1 MHPLSPDATPDHGSF
16 ALPWRADE
24 AWVVDDPDE
33 LHAHLDAL
41 PVEDRRR
48 VRVLGELTN
57 TVPAEDV
64 PGTVLLFRDGTGM
77 QVDEAPD
84 GAVHLTVDASRSL
97 DDVVAD
103 TTSRGWHGME
113 LMSGIP
119 GTIGAGVVQNAGA
132 YGQQLSDVLVEAQ
145 AYDVEAGEVR
155 TLSPAD
161 LDFGYR
167 TSALKPT
174 SDAPVP
180 LVLLRVTCR
189 VGAGA
194 PAELTYEDLARHH
207 DDSGRAADDVAA
219 RRESVLEVRARKGMV
234 VGAPT
239 WRPSVGSFF
248 VGAAVP
254 EEVALRVAT
263 QVRGEDFA
271 RRMLSWYRPDG
282 DAVRLPAALVL
293 RAAGFMNGDHWGPV
307 GLSDLHL
314 LALCNRG
321 GATGTDVLAVSELIR
336 RTVRERLDIDLQ
348 REVIL
353 LGDFPDV
360 DVDAYARAH
369 PKQAGEGEPDW
380 ARATSDE

>member
-1 MHPLSPDATPDHGSF
+1 MPPLDPDATPRFGTF

-24 AWVVDDPDE
+24 AAVVSDPDE
-33 LHAHLDAL
+33 LRARLDAL
-41 PVEDRRR
+41 PVADRQR
-48 VRVLGELTN
+48 VRVLGQLSN
-57 TVPAEDV
+57 TIPGERV
-64 PGTVLLFRDGTGM
+64 PGTVLLFRDGAGLDT
-77 QVDEAPD
+77 DEVGD
-84 GAVHLTVDASRSL
+84 GTVRVTVDASRSL
-97 DDVVAD
+97 DEVVAE
-103 TTSRGWHGME
+103 TTARGWHGME

-132 YGQQLSDVLVEAQ
+132 YGQQLSDVLVSAE
-145 AYDVEAGEVR
+145 AYDVAAGRVR

-161 LDFGYR
+161 LAFGYR

-174 SDAPVP
+174 SDVPPP

-189 VGAGA
+189 VATGA
-194 PAELTYEDLARHH
+194 PAELTYEELARYHAEA
-207 DDSGRAADDVAA
+207 GRAPDDVAA
-219 RRESVLEVRARKGMV
+219 RRQSVLDVRARKGMV
-234 VGAPT
+234 VDAPT

-254 EEVALRVAT
+254 REVAVDVAT
-263 QVRGEDFA
+263 QVRGAAYAE
-271 RRMLSWYRPDG
+271 RMLSWYRPDG

-307 GLSDLHL
+307 GLSELHL

-353 LGDFPDV
+353 MGDFPEV
-360 DVDAYARAH
+360 DLDAYAAAH
-369 PKQAGEGEPDW
+369 PREAGEGEPDW
-380 ARATSDE
+380 ARSTGRA

>member
-1 MHPLSPDATPDHGSF
+1 MQPLPPDDTPDLGSF

-24 AWVVDDPDE
+24 AWVVADPE
-33 LHAHLDAL
+33 ALRTHLDGL
-41 PVEDRRR
+41 PVGERRR

-57 TVPAEDV
+57 TVPAEKV

-77 QVDEAPD
+77 QVDQAPD
-84 GAVHLTVDASRSL
+84 GGFLVTVDASRSL

-103 TTSRGWHGME
+103 TTARGWHGME

-119 GTIGAGVVQNAGA
+119 GTVGAGVVQNAGA

-145 AYDVEAGEVR
+145 AYEVATGRVR
-155 TLSPAD
+155 TLTPAD
-161 LDFGYR
+161 LAFGYR

-174 SDAPVP
+174 TDAPVP

-189 VGAGA
+189 VGVGA
-194 PAELTYEDLARHH
+194 PAALTYEDLARHH
-207 DDSGRAADDVAA
+207 EDSGRAPDDVAA

-234 VGAPT
+234 VDAAT

-263 QVRGEDFA
+263 QVRGEEYA

-293 RAAGFMNGDHWGPV
+293 RAAGFMNGDHWGAV

-353 LGDFPDV
+353 LGDFPDM

-369 PKQAGEGEPDW
+369 PRQAGAGEPAW
-380 ARATSDE
+380 ARATGRG